1 MIEYI
6 QTVVSSSRISKREK
20 YQCTCTYNFHV
31 NSRHKRLLKLDRRST
46 ACPAIGL
53 ATNRAVAPSFWGK
66 KNELVFTFQCVETY
80 CFGLLVYG

>member
-1 MIEYI
+1 MFVLQYFSFRFRGQTDIEYI
-6 QTVVSSSRISKREK
+6 QTVDSSSRISKREK

-53 ATNRAVAPSFWGK
+53 ATN
-66 KNELVFTFQCVETY
+66 
-80 CFGLLVYG
+80 

>member
-1 MIEYI
+1 MFVLQYFSFRFRGQTDIEYI

-53 ATNRAVAPSFWGK
+53 ATNRAVAPSFWK
-66 KNELVFTFQCVETY
+66 KK
-80 CFGLLVYG
+80 